1 MAQFNPSSLAP
12 SMPCSSPRFWRVL
25 YIDDVD
31 EKHSERILESAVADF
46 PVPVVFNVVSNCFL
60 ALERVEMT
68 NFDAIM
74 VKSNLEF
81 FGAEE
86 FIKVVANIG
95 INSSIILM
103 VPTQMK
109 TPKALRHSPHISS
122 VLKSP
127 FSFQTLRSA
136 LMNALPGGLETFMA
150 SQSLSPLSPPPQLS
164 APPSETQVI
173 SPVMIPSPP
182 STLLEAVVKQQSP
195 HKPKAKS
202 DSKSRHSSARGRYSD
217 DVERKLLAS
226 THDFCAEDLSLR
238 YACEIISSASSDTDM
253 ASSPRLSLSDLS
265 DFSTRRDIS
274 CPVHTVLASRSE
286 DSASLFS
293 YRSGST
299 SGSYSL
305 PFTSPGMVPTC
316 HQNQGPPSAAPV
328 LASVPVS
335 MDVDEVEFMANIP
348 WEQIFV

>member
-1 MAQFNPSSLAP
+1 MAHFNPSSLVP
-12 SMPCSSPRFWRVL
+12 SVPRSSPRFWRVL

-127 FSFQTLRSA
+127 FSFQNLRSA

-150 SQSLSPLSPPPQLS
+150 SQLLSPPPQQA
-164 APPSETQVI
+164 APPSEAQVI
-173 SPVMIPSPP
+173 SPVIPSPP

-195 HKPKAKS
+195 HKPKGKS
-202 DSKSRHSSARGRYSD
+202 DSKSRLPSARGRYSD

-253 ASSPRLSLSDLS
+253 TSSPRLSLSDLS
-265 DFSTRRDIS
+265 DFSTRRDMS
-274 CPVHTVLASRSE
+274 CPVHTVLTSQSE
-286 DSASLFS
+286 DSASLLS
-293 YRSGST
+293 YRSEST
-299 SGSYSL
+299 PGSYSL
-305 PFTSPGMVPTC
+305 PFTSPGMVPNC

-335 MDVDEVEFMANIP
+335 MDVDDVEFMANIP

>member
-1 MAQFNPSSLAP
+1 MAHFNPPSLAP
-12 SMPCSSPRFWRVL
+12 SMPRSSPRFWRVL
-25 YIDDVD
+25 YVDDVD

-95 INSSIILM
+95 ITSSIILM
-103 VPTQMK
+103 VPAQMK
-109 TPKALRHSPHISS
+109 TPKALRHSPHVSS

-136 LMNALPGGLETFMA
+136 LMNALPGGLEAFMG

-164 APPSETQVI
+164 APPSEAQVT
-173 SPVMIPSPP
+173 SSAIPSPP

-195 HKPKAKS
+195 QKPKAKS
-202 DSKSRHSSARGRYSD
+202 DNKSRHPSARGRYSD

-253 ASSPRLSLSDLS
+253 SSSPRLSSSDLS
-265 DFSTRRDIS
+265 DFTTRRDMS
-274 CPVHTVLASRSE
+274 GPSHSALGSRSE
-286 DSASLFS
+286 DSASLLS
-293 YRSGST
+293 YRKEYVPGSFAVE
-299 SGSYSL
+299 YAN
-305 PFTSPGMVPTC
+305 PGMVPAYQTE
-316 HQNQGPPSAAPV
+316 GLVPSAPAQ
-328 LASVPVS
+328 ASVPVA
-335 MDVDEVEFMANIP
+335 MDVDDVEFMANIP